1 MITEIIDFLAGPE
14 PQWYAILLVIVQFI
28 RRFFRMPA

>member
-1 MITEIIDFLAGPE
+1 MIAEIIDFMTTRPEWLVVLLA
-14 PQWYAILLVIVQFI
+14 IVQFI